1 MIGLGTIL
9 NTAGILL
16 GGLLGLLGG
25 KWLSPRCQDTLTKAS
40 GVCVLFVGISGAL
53 EHMLAGDGAGG
64 TLMVIAS
71 FALGSLL
78 GEWLDLE
85 SRLER
90 FGQWLKVKTGNS
102 GDPRFLDGF
111 VTASLTVCVGAMAI
125 VGAIED
131 GVSGD
136 FSILALKAV
145 LDFIIILVMS
155 ASLGR
160 GCVFSAI
167 PVALLQG
174 SVTLLARLISP
185 LIIQPALDSLSLT
198 GSILIFCVGV
208 NLIWEKKFRVVN
220 MLPAIV
226 FAFLW
231 AYAAR

>member
-78 GEWLDLE
+78 GKWLDLE

-90 FGQWLKVKTGNS
+90 FGQWLKVKTGN
-102 GDPRFLDGF
+102 
-111 VTASLTVCVGAMAI
+111 
-125 VGAIED
+125 
-131 GVSGD
+131 SGD

-155 ASLGR
+155 ASLGK

-185 LIIQPALDSLSLT
+185 LIIQPALDNLSLT

-231 AYAAR
+231 AYAAP

>member
-9 NTAGILL
+9 NVAGILV

-25 KWLSPRCQDTLTKAS
+25 KWLNERCQDTLIKAN
-40 GVCVLFVGISGAL
+40 GVCVMFVGLSGAL
-53 EHMLAGDGAGG
+53 EHMLAGDGSGG
-64 TLMVIAS
+64 TMMVIVS

-78 GEWLDLE
+78 GEWIDFE

-102 GDPRFLDGF
+102 GDARFVDGF

-131 GVSGD
+131 GISGD
-136 FSILALKAV
+136 YSVLALKAL
-145 LDFIIILVMS
+145 LDLIIILVMS

-160 GCVFSAI
+160 GCLFSAL

-174 SVTLLARLISP
+174 GVTLLARLIGP
-185 LIIQPALDSLSLT
+185 LITQAALDNLSLT

-208 NLIWEKKFRVVN
+208 NLVWEKKFRVVN

-226 FAFLW
+226 FAVLW
-231 AYAAR
+231 ACLAP